1 MIKIHRMNTRNIALI
16 SLFSAIIFME
26 KIIIPAPYDKMVT
39 VFIQITLLMLGYLTM
54 GLSGSFFISVLSG
67 TLLAFVRSE
76 FLLMTLSLSVTYG
89 VLLGLSAELLKVKSG
104 ASINF
109 RMLILSSTISSVI
122 VGSIGMA
129 LTMVLGLIPVSW
141 SLFAIMLVA
150 GVVQGALGGYV
161 AGILWRRYLI
171 KMYS

>member
-1 MIKIHRMNTRNIALI
+1 
-16 SLFSAIIFME
+16 ME

-104 ASINF
+104 ASIN
-109 RMLILSSTISSVI
+109 
-122 VGSIGMA
+122 
-129 LTMVLGLIPVSW
+129 
-141 SLFAIMLVA
+141 
-150 GVVQGALGGYV
+150 
-161 AGILWRRYLI
+161 
-171 KMYS
+171 

>member
-1 MIKIHRMNTRNIALI
+1 
-16 SLFSAIIFME
+16 ME

-39 VFIQITLLMLGYLTM
+39 VFIQVTLLMLGYLTM

-76 FLLMTLSLSVTYG
+76 FLLMTLSLSVIYG

-104 ASINF
+104 ASINL
-109 RMLILSSTISSVI
+109 RRLILSSTISSVL

-129 LTMVLGLIPVSW
+129 LTMMLGLIPVSW
-141 SLFAIMLVA
+141 ILFAIMLVA
-150 GVVQGALGGYV
+150 GIVQGALGGYV

>member
-1 MIKIHRMNTRNIALI
+1 
-16 SLFSAIIFME
+16 ME

-39 VFIQITLLMLGYLTM
+39 VFIQITLLMLGYLMM

-76 FLLMTLSLSVTYG
+76 FLLMTLFLSVTYG
-89 VLLGLSAELLKVKSG
+89 VLLGISAELLKVKSG
-104 ASINF
+104 VSINL
-109 RMLILSSTISSVI
+109 RRLLLSSTISSVL
-122 VGSIGMA
+122 VGSIGIG
-129 LTMVLGLIPVSW
+129 LTMMLGLIPISW
-141 SLFAIMLVA
+141 SLFAIMLVS

>member
-1 MIKIHRMNTRNIALI
+1 MIKINRMNTRNIALI
-16 SLFSAIIFME
+16 ALFSAIIFME

-104 ASINF
+104 ASINL
-109 RMLILSSTISSVI
+109 RRLILSSTISSVL
-122 VGSIGMA
+122 VGSIGMG
-129 LTMVLGLIPVSW
+129 LTMMLGLIPISW
-141 SLFAIMLVA
+141 ILFTIMLVA
-150 GVVQGALGGYV
+150 GIVQGALGGYV

>member
-1 MIKIHRMNTRNIALI
+1 MIKMRRMNTRNIALI

-26 KIIIPAPYDKMVT
+26 KIIIPAPYDKIVS

-104 ASINF
+104 ASINL
-109 RMLILSSTISSVI
+109 RRLILSSTISSVL

-129 LTMVLGLIPVSW
+129 LTMILGIIEINLF
-141 SLFAIMLVA
+141 LFAVMLVA
-150 GVVQGALGGYV
+150 GIVQGALGGYL
-161 AGILWRRYLI
+161 AGILWQRYLI